1 VSPVSLK
8 NYPHPAG
15 FTLPRDIREGLN
27 DYEANRRRYYWARN
41 RALYVDD
48 ATLPY
53 LHLMDGGL
61 ADNIGLRPIEAAYRR
76 TSGFIRRLMNEGE
89 IEKLVIIVVNAGTQ
103 SIDTIS
109 AKENPP
115 GVDVVAVKTATV
127 AMGNYTA
134 ETVEVMKELR
144 ETRERA
150 QRNLA
155 ACQRR
160 LADCPGAP
168 TLPRLASEI
177 DPYVVEINFEAIP
190 DPARRAWFWHL
201 PTSFKLTPEQVDALL
216 TVGPELLGA
225 APEFK
230 ELLESLGGR

>member
-1 VSPVSLK
+1 
-8 NYPHPAG
+8 
-15 FTLPRDIREGLN
+15 
-27 DYEANRRRYYWARN
+27 
-41 RALYVDD
+41 
-48 ATLPY
+48 
-53 LHLMDGGL
+53 
-61 ADNIGLRPIEAAYRR
+61 
-76 TSGFIRRLMNEGE
+76 
-89 IEKLVIIVVNAGTQ
+89 
-103 SIDTIS
+103 
-109 AKENPP
+109 
-115 GVDVVAVKTATV
+115 VKTATV

-134 ETVEVMKELR
+134 ETIEVMKELR

-160 LADCPGAP
+160 LTDCPGAP

-177 DPYVVEINFEAIP
+177 EPYVVEINFEAIA

-201 PTSFKLTPEQVDALL
+201 PTSFNLTPEQVNALL
-216 TVGPELLGA
+216 AVGPELLGA